1 MHHTAGRYLTT
12 VSDSKWPHNKIPHLY
27 QIKRAKKY
35 PISCGYAPVLWK
47 WRECKNALY
56 CQKIQVQSKPTEDT
70 KKNSN
75 MLLDYASTYLN
86 AVIRYHASD
95 MVLHVDPDAAYLVFT
110 NAQICTAGHF
120 YLRKWPPPKPP
131 KTNPKQYGTILTEV
145 RATKNAVSSAAESET
160 AGVFSN
166 GKRAVEIHP
175 SLIDIGHPQLAILI
189 KMENYT
195 SDGFFNSTMK
205 SKR

>member
-47 WRECKNALY
+47 WRESKNALY

-120 YLRKWPPPKPP
+120 ILRNWTSTKTPKP
-131 KTNPKQYGTILTEV
+131 NPKLNGPILAEC
-145 RATKNAVSSAAESET
+145 RAINNVVSYENES
-160 AGVFSN
+160 
-166 GKRAVEIHP
+166 K
-175 SLIDIGHPQLAILI
+175 
-189 KMENYT
+189 T
-195 SDGFFNSTMK
+195 SDIFFL
-205 SKR
+205 